1 MKINIQNA
9 DLAITAG
16 LVAQFPDGRKPQI
29 VFSGRSNVGKSSLIN
44 SLLNRKSLARVSSS
58 PGKTITV
65 NFYDVDGKLFFV
77 DIPGYGY
84 AKRAPQDKKRW
95 SELTD
100 RFISS
105 ECDKRLVLQL
115 IDMKAG
121 PTEDDLMMLDWLDA
135 SGSDYVI
142 VATKADKLNKTD
154 FNLAVTELNK
164 LGAKVIPFSSL
175 SKLGREEVWKTI
187 FEFIER

>member
-1 MKINIQNA
+1 
-9 DLAITAG
+9 
-16 LVAQFPDGRKPQI
+16 
-29 VFSGRSNVGKSSLIN
+29 
-44 SLLNRKSLARVSSS
+44 
-58 PGKTITV
+58 
-65 NFYDVDGKLFFV
+65 
-77 DIPGYGY
+77 
-84 AKRAPQDKKRW
+84 
-95 SELTD
+95 
-100 RFISS
+100 
-105 ECDKRLVLQL
+105 
-115 IDMKAG
+115 
-121 PTEDDLMMLDWLDA
+121 MMLDWLDA